1 MLQLKNTTPFAASM
15 ALLPDEQGI
24 EAIYVN
30 VRGSFRIGPQWILA
44 EEQPPPTTADVY
56 WGDPASSSLKLASD
70 YHTGKSSTDVVMI
83 GNACAPDMRSVREL
97 DVALSVANRIKTVR
111 VFGDRVWDQRR
122 ISAPGPFENMPLLY
136 ERAFGGC
143 WEGRKEGADEPP
155 IADERNPVG
164 LGYAGG
170 RDHNAMEGQPLPNL
184 EDPHSLIRSID
195 DEPEPACFGFRA
207 AHWHPRALL
216 AGTYDEAW
224 QRERMP
230 YLPLDFD
237 KRFLNCAHPDLICD
251 SFLRGGEPIEITGM
265 RPEGK
270 LQFNLPRVLLRG
282 RVIGPGI
289 PSDIFG
295 FNLET
300 VLLQPNDLEVSMVWK
315 AKIRCD
321 KNTLKV
327 GSINVTLHR

>member
-1 MLQLKNTTPFAASM
+1 MLQLKNTTPFAANM

-30 VRGSFRIGPQWILA
+30 VRGSFRIGPQWTLS
-44 EEQPPPTTADVY
+44 EKQPPPATADVY

-70 YHTGKSSTDVVMI
+70 YHIGKVATDVVMI
-83 GNACAPDMRSVREL
+83 GNACARDERPVHQL
-97 DVALSVANRIKTVR
+97 DVTLSVANRRKTVR
-111 VFGDRVWDQRR
+111 VYGDRVWDQRR
-122 ISAPGPFENMPLLY
+122 ISAPEPFEHMPLLY
-136 ERAFGGC
+136 ERAFGGR
-143 WEGRKEGADEPP
+143 WEGSKEDAAEVLMADQ
-155 IADERNPVG
+155 RNPVG

-170 RDHNAMEGQPLPNL
+170 RDHSAMEGQPLPNL
-184 EDPHSLIRSID
+184 EDPRSLIRSID

-207 AHWHPRALL
+207 PHWRPRALF

-237 KRFLNCAHPDLICD
+237 KRFLNGAHPDLICD
-251 SFLRGGEPIEITGM
+251 GFLQGGEAVEIIGM

-270 LQFNLPRVLLRG
+270 LQFSLPRVHLRG
-282 RVIGPGI
+282 RVAGTGI
-289 PSDIFG
+289 PSEILG

-315 AKIRCD
+315 AKVSCD

-327 GSINVTLHR
+327 GRINVSLHR